1 MGNRGLLLR
10 RGWFF
15 FALLL
20 PLCGCSRIPGKLL
33 VMEGNFFHFR
43 GLYTE
48 AAASFLK
55 AREDPAAAPYAEYGL
70 GSVYLSL
77 NEGDAARERFAAAAA
92 ALEDGADKEHRE
104 LIFRIHYNTG
114 VAYFEREQY
123 GEAAAAFRRALE
135 IEGNRIDA
143 KRNLEL
149 SLLSHTRQAGAAG
162 SIGGDTGREGG
173 DPRTDVRIE
182 ALFDYLRRK
191 EQDQWKSREW
201 IDSSPSSG
209 PDY

>member
-1 MGNRGLLLR
+1 
-10 RGWFF
+10 
-15 FALLL
+15 
-20 PLCGCSRIPGKLL
+20 
-33 VMEGNFFHFR
+33 MEGNFFHFR
-43 GLYTE
+43 GLYTK

-70 GSVYLSL
+70 GSVYLSM
-77 NEGDAARERFAAAAA
+77 NEGEAARERFAAAAA
-92 ALEDGADKEHRE
+92 ALGDGADKEHRE

-114 VAYFEREQY
+114 VAYFEKEQY
-123 GEAAAAFRRALE
+123 EEAAAAFRRALE
-135 IEGNRIDA
+135 IEGSHIDS

-162 SIGGDTGREGG
+162 GMGGDTGREEA
-173 DPRTDVRIE
+173 PRTSARVE
-182 ALFDYLRRK
+182 ALFEYLRRK

-201 IDSSPSSG
+201 IDPSPSSG